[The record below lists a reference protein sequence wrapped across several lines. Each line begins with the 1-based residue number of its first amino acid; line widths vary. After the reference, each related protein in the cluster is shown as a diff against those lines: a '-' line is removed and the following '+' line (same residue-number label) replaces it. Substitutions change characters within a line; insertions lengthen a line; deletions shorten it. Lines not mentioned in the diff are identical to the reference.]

1 MMENILL
8 TRKAK
13 IKCSFFFYK
22 VIAVFFALFFDTLF
36 SQIYLLDSTDITIKE
51 STIVHGTVFTNKP
64 KGKVYIAENTKI
76 YNREDVTNSE
86 FEDINKVANK
96 KQRVVHKNNSK
107 PKLRDKIK
115 SEDYKLVIYVGKNP
129 NNSSVISNLNIQKD
143 YIYNFSKN
151 KIISI
156 NNKMTNGYYDVFF
169 CNSCSTFYKNI
180 ENRRSYK
187 AIVFIRPPPIFC

>member
-86 FEDINKVANK
+86 FNDINKVANK

-115 SEDYKLVIYVGKNP
+115 SEDYKLVMYFGENS
-129 NNSSVISNLNIQKD
+129 NNSSVISNLNIQKN
-143 YIYNFSKN
+143 YLHNFSEN
-151 KIISI
+151 KIKSVNSEI
-156 NNKMTNGYYDVFF
+156 NYGYYVFILD
-169 CNSCSTFYKNI
+169 NCSSFYKNI

-187 AIVFIRPPPIFC
+187 TIVFIRPPPIFC